1 MHCKPSGASADYS
14 CLPVSVFAVNR
25 YIWRASCG
33 TLHKRI
39 ARAMHGIDGKK
50 RQHRSVAFVLCGAKE
65 RSSIPILPLSQRT
78 FSDVRFFIGLKA

>member
-1 MHCKPSGASADYS
+1 MHYRPSGASADYS
-14 CLPVSVFAVNR
+14 CLPVTVFVVNR
-25 YIWRASCG
+25 YIWRTSCG

-39 ARAMHGIDGKK
+39 ACAMHGIGGKK

-65 RSSIPILPLSQRT
+65 RTSIPILPLSQRT